1 MPEVLILTG
10 PPGAG
15 KTTSAEALAE
25 RYDRVAIVPVDA
37 IDEFITPTGHV
48 QPWGPP
54 EAWARQRRLD
64 TKNACSLALNFLE
77 ARFAVIIDDTITS
90 ADELSYYVEGLSGA
104 GVGIHL
110 VRLMPSL
117 EVCQARNAGRGR
129 DQRMRAEH
137 VEAAYRQIEAAGD
150 VGGVSLDNGALSA
163 SETADKLQAFTTSG
177 ASLLLKYFRGQSQA

>member
-1 MPEVLILTG
+1 LPEVLILTG

-37 IDEFITPTGHV
+37 LDEFITPTGHV

-64 TKNACSLALNFLE
+64 IKNACSLALNFLE
-77 ARFAVIIDDTITS
+77 ARFAVIIDDTVIGE
-90 ADELSYYVEGLSGA
+90 AELSQYVDALSVA
-104 GVGIHL
+104 GVGVHL

-117 EVCQARNAGRGR
+117 EVCQARNAQR
-129 DQRMRAEH
+129 DRHQRMRPDR
-137 VEAAYRQIEAAGD
+137 VEAAYRAIEAAGD
-150 VGGVSLDNGALSA
+150 LGGATVDTATLSA
-163 SETADKLQAFTTSG
+163 HETADKLQALTTSG
-177 ASLLLKYFRGQSQA
+177 ASLLSR

>member
-15 KTTSAEALAE
+15 KSTAAAALAD

-54 EAWARQRRLD
+54 EAWARQRRID
-64 TKNACSLALNFLE
+64 IKNACSLALNFLE
-77 ARFAVIIDDTITS
+77 ARFAVIIDDTIVGR
-90 ADELSYYVEGLSGA
+90 DELSQYIEALSAA
-104 GVGIHL
+104 GIGVHL

-117 EVCQARNAGRGR
+117 DVCLARNAKR
-129 DQRMRAEH
+129 DRQQRMRPDR
-137 VEAAYRQIEAAGD
+137 VEAAYRAIEAAGD
-150 VGGVSLDNGALSA
+150 LGGATVDTGTLSA
-163 SETADKLQAFTTSG
+163 HETADKLQALTTSG
-177 ASLLLKYFRGQSQA
+177 ASLLKR

>member
-15 KTTSAEALAE
+15 KSTAAAALAE

-37 IDEFITPTGHV
+37 LDEFITPTGHV

-64 TKNACSLALNFLE
+64 ITNACSLALNFLD
-77 ARFAVIIDDTITS
+77 ARFAVIIDDTITDQ
-90 ADELSYYVEGLSGA
+90 AELSQYVGALGAA

-117 EVCQARNAGRGR
+117 DVCLARNTRR
-129 DQRMRAEH
+129 DRQQRMRPDR
-137 VEAAYRQIEAAGD
+137 VGAAYRAIEAAG
-150 VGGVSLDNGALSA
+150 
-163 SETADKLQAFTTSG
+163 
-177 ASLLLKYFRGQSQA
+177 